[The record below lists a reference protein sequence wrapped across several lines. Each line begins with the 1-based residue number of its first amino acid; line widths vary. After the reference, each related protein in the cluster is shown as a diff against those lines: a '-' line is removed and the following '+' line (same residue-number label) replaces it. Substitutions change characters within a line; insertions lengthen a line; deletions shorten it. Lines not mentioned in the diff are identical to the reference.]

1 MYSVFPIV
9 IFFIGAAVLVGLPV
23 VSTLQSYFKNRG
35 RRRVICPDDRRA
47 AEVEVDPKFALH
59 AAIQG
64 KELARVG
71 TCTHWPENGDC
82 GQECLAQVEAT
93 PQNLDHLLTKWLDG
107 KPCNVCGRLLAP
119 ADWRFGRMGLLNED
133 FKLVEMRQ
141 LDVNNLGSVAQPTR
155 PLCWSC
161 HQQEKQRQSAPVQ
174 IASFERQKLKA

>member
-9 IFFIGAAVLVGLPV
+9 IFFIGAAVLVGLPL
-23 VSTLQSYFKNRG
+23 VSTLQSYFNNRG
-35 RRRVICPDDRRA
+35 RRRVICPDDRQA

-93 PQNLDHLLTKWLDG
+93 PQNLDRLLTKWLDG

-141 LDVNNLGSVAQPTR
+141 LDVNNLGAVAQPTR